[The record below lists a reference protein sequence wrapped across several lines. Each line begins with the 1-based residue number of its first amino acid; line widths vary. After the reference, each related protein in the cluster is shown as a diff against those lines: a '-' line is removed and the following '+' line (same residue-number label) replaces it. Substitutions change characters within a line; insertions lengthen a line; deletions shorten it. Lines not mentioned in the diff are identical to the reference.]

1 MTIQTA
7 CSRLDRCQCAD
18 QAGFRRN
25 FRTTDH
31 LMTYRMIEQKSR
43 GWGRPT
49 YGLHRSSSRRLL
61 LHYNMKQYGGVWLV
75 CNPLF
80 LRRHNVDGHV
90 HHAHGG
96 AARRRERRLRA
107 FLRHEQPSLAMQT
120 ATVSHHSWRRAG
132 RADASTQTV
141 SYSAPAPVVEH
152 AAPAP
157 VFEYAA
163 PAPVHAD
170 SWNLL
175 CQSSRSRRFLRCR
188 SSRNRRDSASPV
200 CSRHPNFRELGS
212 HSRSPCDLCGDCGHG
227 RGGVTSPCRTCSSDS

>member
-18 QAGFRRN
+18 QGGFRRN
-25 FRTTDH
+25 FWTTDH

-43 GWGRPT
+43 EWGRPT
-49 YGLHRSSSRRLL
+49 YGLQPSSSRRLL
-61 LHYNMKQYGGVWLV
+61 LHYNMKQSGGVWLV
-75 CNPLF
+75 CKPLF
-80 LRRHNVDGHV
+80 WRRHNVDGHV

-107 FLRHEQPSLAMQT
+107 FLRHEQPSLAKQT
-120 ATVSHHSWRRAG
+120 VTVSHHSWRRAG

-163 PAPVHAD
+163 LAPVHSDFLEPPVPIVQVAKVPQVQFIEK
-170 SWNLL
+170 STRFSKSSLL
-175 CQSSRSRRFLRCR
+175 KTPKLPKAWEPLPF
-188 SSRNRRDSASPV
+188 AV
-200 CSRHPNFRELGS
+200 
-212 HSRSPCDLCGDCGHG
+212 
-227 RGGVTSPCRTCSSDS
+227 